1 MTEVRSMIY
10 FSSFRMW
17 QLPQPYSPQSEYK
30 WGQQQP
36 ALQPLGKDELC
47 PCMSTEERQ
56 QAAAGR
62 GAGGALL
69 LAALAGAPGLARRA
83 HEGREGPT
91 GLVHSCRWSVAVC

>member
-47 PCMSTEERQ
+47 PCMSTEARQ

-69 LAALAGAPGLARRA
+69 LAALAGAPLGWPEGHVRA
-83 HEGREGPT
+83 GQDH
-91 GLVHSCRWSVAVC
+91 WSSSQL